1 MRKLSLAS
9 RYVKAFNALNNYV
22 GNSYGIDVRVPN
34 YVLPA
39 KATEKDVVKVEG
51 ELDKVRRKIKAQT
64 AKQNANIK
72 GPVQTPIT
80 TKRSRKINIRTGK
93 PKDSKN
99 TKEYKRLVRNY
110 QRSKTTYKNN
120 YGIELPEL
128 PKLKK
133 GQTVWKR
140 DIQKLEKNIKEIRE
154 AAKQA
159 VKEETLLIKN
169 VKKKLKDNYWAGD
182 SWNKWKSDAVFQML
196 DVALQLDKKGV
207 IKRLKENEIDLE
219 KLVENLVTVAYNTTS
234 DRVGG
239 AATDDVWK
247 VLLDVIGKIAQEAI
261 ENAGLANRVTALT
274 RDFKQNPPLVTGTN
288 GSAFGEAFSDNP
300 VQFKKIKIK
309 R

>member
-51 ELDKVRRKIKAQT
+51 ELAKVQRKLKAQT

-72 GPVQTPIT
+72 GPAQSPIT
-80 TKRSRKINIRTGK
+80 TKRSRKINIRAGK

-120 YGIELPEL
+120 YGIELPDL

-133 GQTVWKR
+133 GQTVWKK
-140 DIQKLEKNIKEIRE
+140 DIQNLEKNIKEIRL
-154 AAKQA
+154 AARQA

-182 SWNKWKSDAVFQML
+182 SWSKWKSDAVFQML

-234 DRVGG
+234 DHIGG
-239 AATDDVWK
+239 AATDDVWR

-261 ENAGLANRVTALT
+261 ENAGVAEKVTSLT
-274 RDFKQNPPLVTGTN
+274 KDFKQNPPLVTGNN

-300 VQFKKIKIK
+300 SQFKKIKIK

>member
-9 RYVKAFNALNNYV
+9 RYVKAFNLLNNYV

-51 ELDKVRRKIKAQT
+51 ELAKVQRKIKAQT
-64 AKQNANIK
+64 AKQNAKIK
-72 GPVQTPIT
+72 GPAQTPIT
-80 TKRSRKINIRTGK
+80 TKRSRQVHIRAGK
-93 PKDSKN
+93 PKESKN
-99 TKEYKRLVRNY
+99 AKEYKKLVRNY

-120 YGIELPEL
+120 YGIELPDL

-133 GQTVWKR
+133 GQTVWKK
-140 DIQKLEKNIKEIRE
+140 DIQNLEKNIKEIRD
-154 AAKQA
+154 AARQA

-182 SWNKWKSDAVFQML
+182 SWSKWKSDAVFQML

-234 DRVGG
+234 DHVGG
-239 AATDDVWK
+239 AATDDVWR

-261 ENAGLANRVTALT
+261 ENAGVANRVTALT
-274 RDFKQNPPLVTGTN
+274 KDFKQNPPIATGNN
-288 GSAFGEAFSDNP
+288 GSAFGDAFSDIP
-300 VQFKKIKIK
+300 TQFKKIKIK